1 MPNNARHTPHGPTS
15 RLSNLPELLFNLDSA
30 FSVVDVETTGQS
42 GTESNIM
49 EIGIVRIEKR
59 RIVDRYHSLIRPP
72 VGIPPFISKMTGL
85 TQDDLAHAP
94 VFSEI
99 AHEIR
104 ERLAGTFLVAHNVQ
118 FDYAALKAEF
128 LRLGEH
134 FYMDRFCTVTIA
146 RKLLPGL
153 RKFNLDAVCEKLGIA
168 VRRRHRALDDAE
180 AAAAVFLHFLRMD
193 GAESVMS
200 RYGRTFDKREKW
212 TERLEIEIAKLPGC
226 RGVYVF
232 KDAMNLPLYVGK
244 SNNIRARIMS
254 HLREDRMPKKKR
266 LFKHTESFEAHPC
279 ETELEAL
286 LMETRLIKK
295 LQPPYNLQQN
305 HRDREIFIRISADE
319 YPKMYIATER
329 ADDDA
334 RYLGPFRS
342 YRLVDAT
349 LKNAQK
355 KFLLC
360 PELMKA
366 RRNRSGPCFS
376 YQVQKCC
383 GACGKVIPAADY
395 RARVDEA
402 AEWIETTLSLS
413 DEKSIG
419 RFLKSDGAHGEK
431 LRNVREALKDTRRRM
446 KDLPEMFAPCFLI
459 VDHRDA
465 IGYLIKH
472 NRLLRI
478 FRDDELDD
486 RELILATAA
495 SSAVPSDGVD
505 ETRTIQNFISNN
517 RQRLRLVPIQE
528 ENHA

>member
-1 MPNNARHTPHGPTS
+1 MPSKTPIPKST
-15 RLSNLPELLFNLDSA
+15 RLSHLSELLFNLDAA
-30 FSVVDVETTGQS
+30 FSVIDVETTGQS

-85 TQDDLAHAP
+85 TQDDLADAP

-99 AHEIR
+99 AHEVR

-134 FYMDRFCTVTIA
+134 FYMDRFCTVALA
-146 RKLLPGL
+146 RKFLPGL
-153 RKFNLDAVCEKLGIA
+153 RRHNLDAVCEKLGIP
-168 VRRRHRALDDAE
+168 VQSRHRALGDAE
-180 AAAAVFLHFLRMD
+180 AAAAVFLHFLHLD
-193 GAESVMS
+193 DAESILS

-226 RGVYVF
+226 RGVYIF
-232 KDAMNLPLYVGK
+232 RDAMNLPLYVGK
-244 SNNIRARIMS
+244 SNNIRSRIMS

-279 ETELEAL
+279 DTELEAL

-305 HRDREIFIRISADE
+305 HRDREIFIRISADD
-319 YPKMYIATER
+319 YPKITISTER
-329 ADDDA
+329 ADDEV

-366 RRNRSGPCFS
+366 RRNRSGLCFS

-383 GACGKVIPAADY
+383 GACGKVIPAGDY

-402 AEWIETTLSLS
+402 AEWIETTISLS
-413 DEKSIG
+413 DEKSID
-419 RFLKSDGAHGEK
+419 RFLKSAGARGEK
-431 LRNVREALKDTRRRM
+431 LRGVREALKDTRRRM
-446 KDLPEMFAPCFLI
+446 RELPNMFGPCFLI
-459 VDHRDA
+459 VDRKDA

-472 NRLLRI
+472 NRLIRI
-478 FRDDELDD
+478 FRGDELDD
-486 RELILATAA
+486 RELILEAAAAT
-495 SSAVPSDGVD
+495 PSRPQDGVD

-528 ENHA
+528 ESHA